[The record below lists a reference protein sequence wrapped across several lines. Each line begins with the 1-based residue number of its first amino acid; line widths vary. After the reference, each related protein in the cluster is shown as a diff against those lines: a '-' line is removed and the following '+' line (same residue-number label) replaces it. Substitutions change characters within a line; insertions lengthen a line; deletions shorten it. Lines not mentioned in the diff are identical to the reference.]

1 MKSFITQEVCNV
13 ISTGRRVIM
22 DRITTDL
29 LENGLIMKGQVDR
42 LSAKGIHESLIL
54 RDITLSGFMTMN
66 RLVRFI
72 VQQVRDGLYNL
83 SIIDNYD
90 YISEKTVLEEL
101 ALELHLLSV
110 DLDSLDMDYYLTER
124 MPLAQLKK
132 HNFIPISQDDMSVT
146 VAFHDPLDILA
157 QEAAQ
162 RLFPRKIVKIAL
174 APKKQIAAY
183 LYKIE
188 LKDSVKGLVKKVK
201 EELNSISSLE
211 DQQQASSIL
220 LLIDVILK
228 TCINGRASDI
238 HIEPTEK
245 NCVVRGRVDGKLSEM
260 FIFEKSIYPPLSSR
274 LKLLANLDIAEKRKP
289 QDGRFSTTVASLEY
303 DFRISTLPILYGESI
318 VMRVL
323 DKQKAL
329 VKLEDAGMDTASYNK
344 LLKGLSSPFGIIL
357 VTGPTGSGKTT
368 TLYGALNELRNVEDK
383 VITVED
389 PVEYRMNL
397 IQQVQINPKVGLG
410 FAESLRSILRQDPDK
425 IMIGEIRDKE
435 TLEIAIKAALT
446 GHMVISTLHTN
457 DSISSIPRMVDMG
470 IQHYL
475 ISGALVAIQ
484 AQRLVR
490 KICTHCKAEE
500 SLPSSVLADLKDV
513 IPKNAKFYKGKGCR
527 ECGDSGYMG
536 REMICEVL
544 NISDD
549 LSSLIAKGSS
559 KEVLLEQAKKEG
571 FVDLYHNGIQ
581 KALDG
586 VTTIEEILKV
596 TKG

>member
-1 MKSFITQEVCNV
+1 
-13 ISTGRRVIM
+13 M

-29 LENGLIMKGQVDR
+29 LANGSIMKGQVDR
-42 LSAKGIHESLIL
+42 LLAKGVSENLVL
-54 RDITLSGFMTMN
+54 RDITLSGFMTMD

-72 VQQVRDGLYNL
+72 VQQVRDGIYDL

-90 YISEKTVLEEL
+90 YIHEHIVLEKLATEL
-101 ALELHLLSV
+101 DLMFV
-110 DLDSLDMDYYLTER
+110 DLDSIDMDYALTGQVS
-124 MPLAQLKK
+124 LAQLEK
-132 HNFIPISQDDMSVT
+132 HNAIPISHDDMSVT
-146 VAFHDPLDILA
+146 IAINDPLNIEA
-157 QEAAQ
+157 QEAMQ

-174 APKKQIAAY
+174 ATKKQISSY
-183 LYKIE
+183 LYKIG
-188 LKDSVKGLVKKVK
+188 LKDSVKGLVRKIR

-211 DQQQASSIL
+211 EQQEASSIL
-220 LLIDVILK
+220 QLIDVVLK

-245 NCVVRGRVDGKLSEM
+245 NCVVRGRVDGRLSEM
-260 FIFEKSIYPPLSSR
+260 FIFEKDIYPPLASR
-274 LKLLANLDIAEKRKP
+274 LKLLSNLDIAEKRKP
-289 QDGRFSTTVASLEY
+289 QDGRFSTAVGAREY

-329 VKLEDAGMDTASYNK
+329 VKLEDAGMDQVSYQK
-344 LLKGLSSPFGIIL
+344 LIKGLKAPYGIIL

-397 IQQVQINPKVGLG
+397 IQQVQVNAKVGLS
-410 FAESLRSILRQDPDK
+410 FADALRSILRQDPDK
-425 IMIGEIRDKE
+425 IMIGEIRDQE

-446 GHMVISTLHTN
+446 GHLVISTLHTN
-457 DSISSIPRMVDMG
+457 DAISAIPRMADMG
-470 IQHYL
+470 IEHYL

-490 KICTHCKAEE
+490 KICVHCKIEDDLSA
-500 SLPSSVLADLKDV
+500 SVLEEIDGVVPAGT
-513 IPKNAKFYKGKGCR
+513 KFYKGKGCK
-527 ECGDSGYMG
+527 ECNDSGYMG

-544 NISDD
+544 NISEDI
-549 LSSLIAKGSS
+549 STLIAKGAS
-559 KEVLLEQAKKEG
+559 KDAILDLALKEG
-571 FVDLYHNGIQ
+571 FVNIFQNGIQ
-581 KALDG
+581 KAIDG
-586 VTTIEEILKV
+586 ITSIEEVLKV
-596 TKG
+596 AKE

>member
-1 MKSFITQEVCNV
+1 
-13 ISTGRRVIM
+13 M

-29 LENGLIMKGQVDR
+29 LANGSIMKGQVHR
-42 LSAKGIHESLIL
+42 LLEKGIDENLIL
-54 RDITLSGFMTMN
+54 RDITLSGFMTMD

-72 VQQVRDGLYNL
+72 VQNVRDGIYDL

-90 YISEKTVLEEL
+90 YIYEKVVLEKLAEEL
-101 ALELHLLSV
+101 DLMFV
-110 DLDSLDMDYYLTER
+110 DLDSIDMDYNLTSKI
-124 MPLAQLKK
+124 PLAQLQKY
-132 HNFIPISQDDMSVT
+132 NVIPVSQDDMTVT
-146 VAFHDPLDILA
+146 IAFNDPLNIDAEESI
-157 QEAAQ
+157 Q
-162 RLFPRKIVKIAL
+162 RLFPRKILKIAL
-174 APKKQIAAY
+174 STKKQISSY
-183 LYKIE
+183 LNKIA
-188 LKDSVKGLVKKVK
+188 LKDSVKDLVKKVQD
-201 EELNSISSLE
+201 ELNSINTLE
-211 DQQQASSIL
+211 EQQEASSIL
-220 LLIDVILK
+220 LLIDVVLK
-228 TCINGRASDI
+228 TCINARGSDI

-245 NCVVRGRVDGKLSEM
+245 NCVVRARIDGKLVES
-260 FIFEKSIYPPLSSR
+260 FIFEKNIYPPLASR

-289 QDGRFSTTVASLEY
+289 QDGRFSTTVGSREY

-323 DKQKAL
+323 DKEKAL
-329 VKLEDAGMDTASYNK
+329 VRLEDAGMDSVSYQK
-344 LLKGLSSPFGIIL
+344 LIKGLESPYGIIL

-397 IQQVQINPKVGLG
+397 IQQVQVNAKVGLS
-410 FAESLRSILRQDPDK
+410 FADALRSILRQDPDK
-425 IMIGEIRDKE
+425 IMIGEIRDQE

-457 DSISSIPRMVDMG
+457 DSISAIPRMADMG
-470 IQHYL
+470 IEHYL

-490 KICTHCKAEE
+490 KICVHCKVEE
-500 SLPSSVLADLKDV
+500 KLSPTVLEEIDGI
-513 IPKNAKFYKGKGCR
+513 IPKGAKFYKGSGCK

-544 NISDD
+544 TITEQ
-549 LSSLIAKGSS
+549 LSSLIAKGAG
-559 KEVLLEQAKKEG
+559 KDAMLEQAKKDG
-571 FVDLYHNGIQ
+571 FIDIFQNGIQ

-586 VTTIEEILKV
+586 VTSIEEILKV
-596 TKG
+596 AKG

>member
-1 MKSFITQEVCNV
+1 
-13 ISTGRRVIM
+13 M
-22 DRITTDL
+22 DRITQDL
-29 LENGLIMKGQVDR
+29 LANGSIMQRQVDR
-42 LSAKGIHESLIL
+42 LLAQNISPDLIL
-54 RDITLSGFMTMN
+54 RDITLSGFMTMD

-72 VQQVRDGLYNL
+72 VQQIRSGVYEL

-90 YISEKTVLEEL
+90 YISEQVVLQKLAQEEGKPFI
-101 ALELHLLSV
+101 
-110 DLDSLDMDYYLTER
+110 DLDSIDMDYKLTEKV
-124 MPLAQLKK
+124 PLAQLKK
-132 HNFIPISQDDMSVT
+132 HNALPVYEDDMSVT
-146 VAFHDPLDILA
+146 VAFNDSLNIDS
-157 QEAAQ
+157 QEAIQ
-162 RLFPRKIVKIAL
+162 RLFSRKILKVAV
-174 APKKQIAAY
+174 ATKKQIQSY
-183 LYKIE
+183 LFKVE
-188 LKDSVKGLVKKVK
+188 LKNSVKGLVSNIRD
-201 EELNSISSLE
+201 ELNSINSIE
-211 DQQQASSIL
+211 DQQEASSIL

-228 TCINGRASDI
+228 TCIKGRASDI

-245 NCVVRGRVDGKLSEM
+245 NCVVRGRVDGKLAEM
-260 FIFEKSIYPPLSSR
+260 FIFEKDIYPPLASR

-289 QDGRFSTTVASLEY
+289 QDGRFSTTVGSAEF

-344 LLKGLSSPFGIIL
+344 LLKGLEAPFGIIL

-397 IQQVQINPKVGLG
+397 IQQVQVNSKVGLS
-410 FAESLRSILRQDPDK
+410 FADALRSILRQDPDK

-446 GHMVISTLHTN
+446 GHLVISTLHTN

-484 AQRLVR
+484 AQRLIR
-490 KICTHCKAEE
+490 KICKHCKVEE
-500 SLPSSVLADLKDV
+500 HLSPSLIQELGDL
-513 IPKNAKFYKGKGCR
+513 IPNGAKFYTGKGCK
-527 ECGDSGYMG
+527 ECNDSGYMG
-536 REMICEVL
+536 SEMICEVL
-544 NISDD
+544 NISED
-549 LSSLIAKGSS
+549 LSSLIAKGAS
-559 KEVLLEQAKKEG
+559 KDAMLAQAKKDG
-571 FVDLYHNGIQ
+571 FVGIYENGIQ

-586 VTTIEEILKV
+586 ITSIQEILRV
-596 TKG
+596 AKG

>member
-1 MKSFITQEVCNV
+1 
-13 ISTGRRVIM
+13 M
-22 DRITTDL
+22 DKITTDL

-42 LSAKGIHESLIL
+42 LSAKGIDECLIL
-54 RDITLSGFMTMN
+54 RDITLSGFMTMD

-72 VQQVRDGLYNL
+72 VSQIKDGVYNL
-83 SIIDNYD
+83 SIIDNYE
-90 YISEKTVLEEL
+90 YINEKLVLEKL
-101 ALELHLLSV
+101 AAALHLLYI
-110 DLDSLDMDYYLTER
+110 DLDSMDMDYYLTER
-124 MPLAQLKK
+124 VPLAQLKK
-132 HNFIPISQDDMSVT
+132 HNFIPVSQDEMSVT
-146 VAFHDPLDILA
+146 IAFNDPLDILA

-174 APKKQIAAY
+174 ALKKQITSY

-188 LKDSVKGLVKKVK
+188 LKDSVKGLVKKIK
-201 EELNSISSLE
+201 EELNSIGSLE
-211 DQQQASSIL
+211 DQQKASSIL

-289 QDGRFSTTVASLEY
+289 QDGRFSTTVGALEY

-329 VKLEDAGMDTASYNK
+329 VRLEDAGMDTASYNK
-344 LLKGLSSPFGIIL
+344 LLKGLESPFGIIL

-397 IQQVQINPKVGLG
+397 IQQVQVNPKVGLG
-410 FAESLRSILRQDPDK
+410 FADSLRSILRQDPDK

-490 KICTHCKAEE
+490 KICLHCKTEDR
-500 SLPSSVLADLKDV
+500 LPSSVLADLKNV

-527 ECGDSGYMG
+527 ECGDTGYMG

-559 KEVLLEQAKKEG
+559 KEVLLEQANKEG

>member
-1 MKSFITQEVCNV
+1 V
-13 ISTGRRVIM
+13 

-29 LENGLIMKGQVDR
+29 LANGSIMKGQVDR
-42 LSAKGIHESLIL
+42 LLAKGISENLIL
-54 RDITLSGFMTMN
+54 RDITLSGFMTMD

-72 VQQVRDGLYNL
+72 VQQVRDGVYNL

-90 YISEKTVLEEL
+90 YIQESVVLQKLAQEL
-101 ALELHLLSV
+101 DLMFV
-110 DLDSLDMDYYLTER
+110 DLDSIDMDYSLTEKV
-124 MPLAQLKK
+124 PLSQLQK
-132 HNFIPISQDDMSVT
+132 HNAIPIFQDDMSVT
-146 VAFHDPLDILA
+146 VAFNDPLDIDA
-157 QEAAQ
+157 QEAMQ
-162 RLFPRKIVKIAL
+162 RLFPRKILKVAL
-174 APKKQIAAY
+174 ATKKQISSY
-183 LYKIE
+183 LYKIG
-188 LKDSVKGLVKKVK
+188 LKDSIKDLVRKIR
-201 EELNSISSLE
+201 EELNSISSIE
-211 DQQQASSIL
+211 EQQEASSIL
-220 LLIDVILK
+220 QLIDVVLK

-245 NCVVRGRVDGKLSEM
+245 NCVVRGRVDGKLTEM
-260 FIFEKSIYPPLSSR
+260 FIFEKDIYPPLASR

-289 QDGRFSTTVASLEY
+289 QDGRFSTAVGAREY

-329 VKLEDAGMDTASYNK
+329 VKLEDAGMDSASYQK
-344 LLKGLSSPFGIIL
+344 LLKGLQAPYGIIL

-397 IQQVQINPKVGLG
+397 IQQVQVNAKVGLS
-410 FAESLRSILRQDPDK
+410 FADALRSILRQDPDK
-425 IMIGEIRDKE
+425 IMIGEIRDQE

-457 DSISSIPRMVDMG
+457 DSISAIPRMADMG
-470 IQHYL
+470 IEHYL

-490 KICTHCKAEE
+490 KICVHCKEVDELSASVQEE
-500 SLPSSVLADLKDV
+500 INGV
-513 IPKNAKFYKGKGCR
+513 IPEGTVFYKGKGCK
-527 ECGDSGYMG
+527 ECGDTGYMG

-544 NISDD
+544 NISEA
-549 LSSLIAKGSS
+549 LSSLIAKGAS
-559 KEVLLEQAKKEG
+559 KEQMLEQAKKEG
-571 FVDLYHNGIQ
+571 FVDIFQNGIQ
-581 KALDG
+581 KAIDG
-586 VTTIEEILKV
+586 VTSIEEVLKV
-596 TKG
+596 AKA